1 MALGNWRLVRCT
13 GLERSLLIGA
23 SIATAAYAV
32 LLVLGVGH
40 SPDALWLYA
49 LPLGALVACSVAV
62 WRRWMQ
68 MATDRLTLG
77 LLAAAMSTY
86 VIANLMYSVS
96 WWGGESTDPGLSD
109 VFFLGFYLLLVA
121 AMSSNAAGLARS
133 ERLTFALGATATAF
147 AAASAA
153 AWLFGA
159 ALGQMATAPEHG
171 VLSVAVT
178 IAYPVFD
185 MLVVALVFGTLAL
198 PRGLDSLRWS
208 VIAAGLV
215 VIALADASYSA
226 RLLAETYVSGTPFD
240 ALWGIGFVL
249 VTWGVWLRPH
259 SRNVDQL
266 IPKWAAALP
275 FGNIGLALFVL
286 LSTPA
291 PSDSHASRWFAT
303 IAIVLPAILGSATF
317 FEYGRLLRMET
328 LAMTDAL
335 TGIRNRRYA
344 FDILTTMLSMRPR
357 NVQYAILVIDL
368 DDLKM
373 INDQLGHAA
382 GDATLRLVANAAGSV
397 TRPSDLCARIG
408 GDEFLLA
415 LTMVDVSESR
425 VRAAAMETMERLRDR
440 LRDETIGGRTV
451 EFSVGLAVCPGDGES
466 LDQLV
471 QQADDAMYQDKR
483 TRRANRS

>member
-1 MALGNWRLVRCT
+1 MAFGNWRLVRCT
-13 GLERSLLIGA
+13 GLERGLLIGG

-40 SPDALWLYA
+40 SPDAAWVYA
-49 LPLGALVACSVAV
+49 LPFGALVVCSVAV

-96 WWGGESTDPGLSD
+96 WWGGEGTDLGLSD
-109 VFFLGFYLLLVA
+109 AFFLGFYLLLIA
-121 AMSSNAAGLARS
+121 ALSANAAGLAS
-133 ERLTFALGATATAF
+133 SARLAFALGAAATAF

-153 AWLFGA
+153 AWLFGT
-159 ALGQMATAPEHG
+159 ALGHMATTPEHG
-171 VLSVAVT
+171 ALSIAVT

-185 MLVVALVFGTLAL
+185 MLIVALVIGTLAL
-198 PRGLDSLRWS
+198 PHGWDSLRWS

-215 VIALADASYSA
+215 IIALADASYSA
-226 RLLAETYVSGTPFD
+226 RLIAESYTQGTPFD
-240 ALWGIGFVL
+240 ALWSVGFML
-249 VTWGVWLRPH
+249 VTWGVWLRPR
-259 SRNVDQL
+259 SRNLDRL

-275 FGNIGLALFVL
+275 FGNIGIALFVL

-291 PSDSHASRWFAT
+291 PGDSHASRWFAT
-303 IAIVLPAILGSATF
+303 IAIVLTAILGSATF

-328 LAMTDAL
+328 LAMTDVL
-335 TGIRNRRYA
+335 TGLRNRRYA
-344 FDILTTMLSMRPR
+344 FDILTAMLSMRPR

-373 INDQLGHAA
+373 INDDLGHAA
-382 GDATLRLVANAAGSV
+382 GDSALKLVANAVGSV

-408 GDEFLLA
+408 GDEFVLA

-451 EFSVGLAVCPGDGES
+451 EFSVGLAICPGDGES
-466 LDQLV
+466 LDHLV
-471 QQADDAMYQDKR
+471 QQADEAMYQDKR
-483 TRRANRS
+483 TRRANGR